1 MEFSDSEWMASI
13 KTVDD
18 LKLETLNDDYEFSDS
33 LDIFSDIYSINDSQ
47 NNSKNL
53 IQNKQHI
60 KLTQKNDNLN
70 IHVVDINEK
79 TYISKENLSNINILH
94 PANNTIISTSK
105 NKYISTGFKTGN
117 NKNII
122 ITENK
127 RPKLAQF
134 SYKFKQK
141 EINHDDTCIKYDIV
155 LELFDICVKTFHTKP
170 IKWIKEQ
177 FKWSWMHLVINSID
191 FKYKETDI
199 IRLIQ
204 YRKKNENSVLKAILE
219 YSEPSY
225 KYIIL
230 AILNVHE
237 KYLEAFDGWYSV
249 KIGITKSIYEVLK
262 NVSFGTKI
270 NVFGMTQFNK
280 NPVDILE
287 LNEDD
292 IFLQLNIN
300 NICPCYSKSNLGYTK
315 KIAFLK
321 PLSSIDTCGGIV
333 PCIRFSIKK
342 IIEMKF
348 LIVVGNYKNTTDNV
362 EDELEKIT
370 TLAKKAKKTICKNEI
385 TIKKYTNLLIS
396 DNTKECLLTWWNP
409 PEIRVNDNYEM
420 VYLIPKLDSNTLHL
434 NTCIKTYFN
443 KL

>member
-60 KLTQKNDNLN
+60 KLTQKNYNLN

-141 EINHDDTCIKYDIV
+141 E
-155 LELFDICVKTFHTKP
+155 
-170 IKWIKEQ
+170 
-177 FKWSWMHLVINSID
+177 
-191 FKYKETDI
+191 
-199 IRLIQ
+199 LI
-204 YRKKNENSVLKAILE
+204 L
-219 YSEPSY
+219 
-225 KYIIL
+225 
-230 AILNVHE
+230 
-237 KYLEAFDGWYSV
+237 
-249 KIGITKSIYEVLK
+249 
-262 NVSFGTKI
+262 
-270 NVFGMTQFNK
+270 
-280 NPVDILE
+280 
-287 LNEDD
+287 
-292 IFLQLNIN
+292 
-300 NICPCYSKSNLGYTK
+300 
-315 KIAFLK
+315 
-321 PLSSIDTCGGIV
+321 
-333 PCIRFSIKK
+333 
-342 IIEMKF
+342 
-348 LIVVGNYKNTTDNV
+348 
-362 EDELEKIT
+362 
-370 TLAKKAKKTICKNEI
+370 
-385 TIKKYTNLLIS
+385 
-396 DNTKECLLTWWNP
+396 
-409 PEIRVNDNYEM
+409 
-420 VYLIPKLDSNTLHL
+420 
-434 NTCIKTYFN
+434 
-443 KL
+443 